1 MHKTIINLLISIL
14 FFFDYNSK
22 KNNNM
27 DTNMNTKKNDKILLL
42 KNHQLYFLK
51 VEIPSVIS
59 LRNCKQISFFIRTYG
74 ISTFI
79 ASINSL
85 YGLEDAKVLSLFIKN
100 LNEQNVLQDFLIFFN
115 TQKSFN
121 IKEIFLLECISI
133 NIMIEISHRLF
144 FELNQNNNLITKQ
157 FYHQLYNDLTCDPK
171 ERIELIE
178 YIKSLNNISEL
189 IDFWLFK
196 TNNNQVQF

>member
-1 MHKTIINLLISIL
+1 MQKTIINLLISIL
-14 FFFDYNSK
+14 FFFDYNSNDYNSK
-22 KNNNM
+22 KNN
-27 DTNMNTKKNDKILLL
+27 KKNEKILIF
-42 KNHQLYFLK
+42 KNQKLYFLK

-121 IKEIFLLECISI
+121 KKEIFLLECISI